1 MSSPVVLDTNDSQE
15 ERERKLKILVEDLYK
30 KLDLIGTKVVD
41 FNSGEIQIKQVP
53 ISIETDE

>member
-1 MSSPVVLDTNDSQE
+1 MSSPVVLDTKDSQE

-53 ISIETDE
+53 ISIEADE

>member
-1 MSSPVVLDTNDSQE
+1 
-15 ERERKLKILVEDLYK
+15 VEDLYK

>member
-1 MSSPVVLDTNDSQE
+1 MSSPVVLDTKDSQE

-30 KLDLIGTKVVD
+30 KLDLIGAKVVD

>member
-1 MSSPVVLDTNDSQE
+1 MSSPVVLDTKDSQE